1 MEKKK
6 INNRT
11 EIKIALK
18 DQFVERVPHI
28 YIYIFAAAA
37 QKFKSDLWPFTEW
50 PPLVSQRKKW
60 MNKMES

>member
-18 DQFVERVPHI
+18 DQFVEHVPHI

-37 QKFKSDLWPFTEW
+37 QKFKSDLWPFTECH
-50 PPLVSQRKKW
+50 PPCLSKK
-60 MNKMES
+60 KMDE